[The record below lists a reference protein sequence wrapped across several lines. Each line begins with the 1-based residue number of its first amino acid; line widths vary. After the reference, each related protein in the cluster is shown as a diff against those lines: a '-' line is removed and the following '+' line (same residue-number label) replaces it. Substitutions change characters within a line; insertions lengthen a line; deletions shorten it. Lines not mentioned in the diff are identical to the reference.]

1 MKLARLALTGIVV
14 GSLLAVDAAYA
25 EPDAVRAAKSRLDAL
40 SEQVSAAEQDGIEA
54 QSRADDA
61 KRRLERATSDL
72 RAQEARVAKLS
83 DELGEIAVQGMQQ
96 GHSDVMVQLFSSAD
110 EHQFLRSLSTI
121 QAETNRSNASLQQL
135 QVDQA
140 RLDQLRGEA
149 DAAKREIDE
158 NLRTKERKLSEYK
171 EKQAEAEQVFNRL
184 NREEQQR
191 LERLRKEQERR
202 AEEQAQRRA
211 QADAITSRDTDRTT
225 AAAANR
231 SNGSDDAAATATAPA
246 TGAKK
251 DDGAD
256 TSSEQTPA
264 AAPASSGSVQT
275 VIDAAMAQV
284 GKPYRYGSS
293 GPSAF
298 DCSGLTSYAYRKIGI
313 SLPRSSRAQ
322 YSGAGRR
329 VSTSDI
335 QPGDLV
341 FYYSGPSHVGI
352 YIGGGKIVHA
362 ANPRSGINVTGL
374 HTMPLKGV
382 RRVL

>member
-110 EHQFLRSLSTI
+110 EDQFLRSLSTI

-225 AAAANR
+225 ATANR
-231 SNGSDDAAATATAPA
+231 ANASGDAAATATTPG
-246 TGAKK
+246 TGAGN

-256 TSSEQTPA
+256 TSWEQTPA

-298 DCSGLTSYAYRKIGI
+298 DCSGLTGYAYRKIGI

-329 VSTSDI
+329 VSTGDI